1 MKICPICEKKIEGRF
16 CTHCFR
22 FVTPWDV
29 SDHTYIN
36 KSHDAGRDKDC
47 DYHNPKTQ
55 YSRQEYMQPGYEKR
69 IYGGT
74 GAGSTKKQTQPVR
87 QNRPAQAARQTN
99 KSVSG
104 VNTKES
110 AKPSR
115 IALIIMIVFLIFV
128 VAPVIFV
135 AIDDSRNSW
144 KNRQPQPE
152 PQSAYSPD
160 VTAEAQTAVDDSR
173 SIKGYLSAISYV
185 KKEESYLGTYYY
197 YNPEDIAGLTEY
209 HCDND
214 HFELTVDDFYDR
226 FVQFY
231 GEAPFLTKEVSLEDN
246 NYRLDSTV
254 GEDVI
259 LLETEYAWEYG
270 TFDVEVYADT
280 ASGELHGYSFTA
292 DEADD
297 AFYEMLYRW
306 CDGEFPGRFAS
317 VEDFKEQISSS
328 GGYFN
333 ESVDGVRLKV
343 FQMSDYV
350 SMDILK

>member
-1 MKICPICEKKIEGRF
+1 MKICPVCEKKIEGRF
-16 CTHCFR
+16 CPHCFR

-47 DYHNPKTQ
+47 DYHNPKTR

-69 IYGGT
+69 VYGGG
-74 GAGSTKKQTQPVR
+74 GAGSTKKQTQPAR
-87 QNRPAQAARQTN
+87 QNHPAQAARQTS
-99 KSVSG
+99 KRGSG
-104 VNTKES
+104 VNTPDS
-110 AKPSR
+110 VKPSR
-115 IALIIMIVFLIFV
+115 IVLIIVIAVLVINVILGIVANYFENNYDDLRRKENTAYSTEITIPE
-128 VAPVIFV
+128 PVI
-135 AIDDSRNSW
+135 AL
-144 KNRQPQPE
+144 
-152 PQSAYSPD
+152 
-160 VTAEAQTAVDDSR
+160 DDSR

-197 YNPEDIAGLTEY
+197 YNPDDITGLTEY
-209 HCDND
+209 HCDNG
-214 HFELTVDDFYDR
+214 HFDLTSDEFYDR

-231 GEAPFLTKEVSLEDN
+231 GEAPFMTDEVSSEEN

-259 LLETEYAWEYG
+259 LLETVYVWEYE

-306 CDGEFPGRFAS
+306 CDGELSGKFAS
-317 VEDFKEQISSS
+317 VEDLKEKVSSS
-328 GGYFN
+328 GGYLN
-333 ESVDGVRLKV
+333 ETVDGIRLKI